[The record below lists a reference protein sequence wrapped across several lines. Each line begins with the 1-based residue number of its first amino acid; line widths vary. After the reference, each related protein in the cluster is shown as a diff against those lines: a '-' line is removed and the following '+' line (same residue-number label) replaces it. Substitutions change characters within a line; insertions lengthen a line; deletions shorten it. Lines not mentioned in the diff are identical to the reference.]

1 MGAKAMIAVVA
12 GLIVRDGYLLAA
24 RRPGGKHMAGR
35 WEFPGG
41 KLDRGE
47 SPEQALFRELR
58 EELDV
63 SVTVGRIYHAQ
74 AHSYPEKDV
83 LILFYPCRLLE
94 GEPRAVEEAEVR
106 WIKPEQ
112 IGDFDWAEA
121 DRPVAERLAMVGLN
135 ALI

>member
-1 MGAKAMIAVVA
+1 MIAVAA

-24 RRPGGKHMAGR
+24 RRPEGKHMAGR

-41 KLDRGE
+41 KLERGE
-47 SPEQALFRELR
+47 SPEQALRRELR

-63 SVTVGRIYHAQ
+63 SVSVGRIYHART
-74 AHSYPEKDV
+74 HSYPEKDV

-106 WIKPEQ
+106 WITPEQ
-112 IGDFDWAEA
+112 IGGFDWAEA
-121 DRPVAERLAMVGLN
+121 DRPVAECLARDGLD